1 MSMGALIEMII
12 VAVIAAIIAIM
23 SVSTAIETRTK
34 LNDSISKVNKT
45 LESYRDLQ
53 IEIDGYSTIS
63 LLDTLGD

>member
-1 MSMGALIEMII
+1 MSKGALIEMII